1 VKCAAAGL
9 LAAGLA
15 ACASP
20 PSGPPSDRALDQF
33 VHAGGNA
40 YDLERPEQAVTEYR
54 AALNRARMRDDASA
68 IADAGFDLAAAQLRA
83 GDAPGA
89 IATAREVQQELAR
102 RGRGDPGLDL
112 IVATALFRQNDTA
125 AADRLAAQL
134 TAGGDA
140 AVADAAWFLRGL
152 IADSRGDRAMLAN
165 ALAALSPAAEPAD
178 RMELQARLNHDSALA
193 LDAADL
199 RREQLDY
206 RGMAR
211 ALALAAQFTGNAA
224 FAADLYLRAGRSA
237 AGGGDAA
244 QAKLWLSKARELSPD
259 PAVRA
264 AATAAL
270 TELAAH

>member
-1 VKCAAAGL
+1 VKRATAGL

-20 PSGPPSDRALDQF
+20 PGGPPSDRALAQF

-40 YDLERPEQAVTEYR
+40 YDLERPEQAVTAYR
-54 AALNRARMRDDASA
+54 AALTRARMRDDASA

-83 GDAPGA
+83 GDSQGA
-89 IATAREVQQELAR
+89 IATAREVQQELGR

-112 IVATALFRQNDTA
+112 VVATALFRQNDAA
-125 AADRLAAQL
+125 AADRIAARLAA
-134 TAGGDA
+134 GDEE
-140 AVADAAWFLRGL
+140 VADAAWFLRGL
-152 IADSRGDRAMLAN
+152 IADSRGDRVMLAS

-178 RMELQARLNHDSALA
+178 RMELLARLNHDSALA
-193 LDAADL
+193 LNAADV

-211 ALALAAQFTGNAA
+211 ALALAAQFTGDPGV
-224 FAADLYLRAGRSA
+224 AADLYLRAGRSA
-237 AGGGDAA
+237 AGRGDAA
-244 QAKLWLSKARELSPD
+244 QAKAWLGKARQLSPD

-270 TELAAH
+270 TGLAAD